1 MKKDAYLGMVYSD
14 EQIMGAI
21 QKYCGNTT
29 DRFGGTTM
37 TYEKCS
43 EKTLY
48 KKVAK
53 LIAEQNIV
61 GWFQGASETGPR
73 ALGNRSILA
82 DARSFRMK
90 DRINDSVKHRE
101 WYRPFAPSCLEEEAD
116 KYFTHSTDSPHM
128 LLISD
133 VKHEWRSRLPA
144 ITHIDGTA
152 RLQTVSKKTN
162 PRYWKLI
169 NEFKN
174 ITGIPVVLN
183 TSFNDNAQPIVESP
197 EDAIDCFENTQMDY
211 LVMGNYIISK
221 MDRKWYTDY
230 VKPKDRKRRVGVVCF
245 SYNRSEY
252 LEKTLDSLVKTMD
265 KRDKLFLLEQ
275 SSDVEEKKKCLE
287 LTYKAA
293 EKIDI
298 QIMDMPYNLGCRLGT
313 NRVWETGFFDDC
325 EYYMNIDH
333 DMVIREPLTTG
344 VEKLDSSPYIWMVS
358 YHNSPEHDVKNVDGN
373 WVLKDHTRGCHMML
387 RIKDFLD
394 MMPIWMH
401 HNGGHD
407 NLNWHGGLDWYLM
420 DYSEVAPGPDIKEII
435 AVLPGASEHIGRDS
449 AWQGDYDDE
458 YSDEV
463 QNLFFKAQNVEELLE
478 FYRPDKV
485 YDDESYWYE
494 EVYADI
500 INRR

>member
-29 DRFGGTTM
+29 DRFGGINM

-73 ALGNRSILA
+73 ALGNRSIMA

-197 EDAIDCFENTQMDY
+197 ENAIDCFEDTQMDY
-211 LVMGNYIISK
+211 LVMGNYIVSK
-221 MDRKWYTDY
+221 MERKWYTDY
-230 VKPKDRKRRVGVVCF
+230 IKPKDRKRRVGVE
-245 SYNRSEY
+245 S
-252 LEKTLDSLVKTMD
+252 
-265 KRDKLFLLEQ
+265 FL
-275 SSDVEEKKKCLE
+275 K
-287 LTYKAA
+287 
-293 EKIDI
+293 
-298 QIMDMPYNLGCRLGT
+298 
-313 NRVWETGFFDDC
+313 
-325 EYYMNIDH
+325 
-333 DMVIREPLTTG
+333 
-344 VEKLDSSPYIWMVS
+344 
-358 YHNSPEHDVKNVDGN
+358 
-373 WVLKDHTRGCHMML
+373 VL
-387 RIKDFLD
+387 
-394 MMPIWMH
+394 
-401 HNGGHD
+401 
-407 NLNWHGGLDWYLM
+407 
-420 DYSEVAPGPDIKEII
+420 
-435 AVLPGASEHIGRDS
+435 
-449 AWQGDYDDE
+449 
-458 YSDEV
+458 
-463 QNLFFKAQNVEELLE
+463 
-478 FYRPDKV
+478 
-485 YDDESYWYE
+485 
-494 EVYADI
+494 
-500 INRR
+500 